1 MTRKIIDPK
10 NPPVLWS
17 TVKDAFQ
24 DINAN
29 FQELYENGIGGN
41 VDLSAVSQN
50 IVPDTTEARGLGT
63 TTKRWKDL
71 YLSGDKIDLG
81 GAIIRKAEDGGVA
94 VPGLSTVRI
103 QPFDVLLHESPAAGP
118 YTGGT
123 PVIIDKVTYTIA
135 TDPAFAADRDY
146 VPTTYAAVLD
156 EGNNIVDITVTNP
169 SPYKQNGHIT
179 ESEYSALNRSQG
191 EFNNMYALPPGTNI
205 DDWDALLVALA
216 TAVLPYGLIPCTV
229 VSRSVT
235 EVVGGIGVQGTQ
247 GTQGTQGIQ
256 GTTGAFAGQGI
267 QGVQGA
273 SGPQGIQ
280 GTFGPQGIQGPAG
293 GTGVTVGRTFYV
305 TKNGNDTNPGTG
317 PSTAFLTIKKAL
329 SMALAGETILVASG
343 TYEEEYPLDVPAGVS
358 VIGAG
363 RHATVIRPS
372 AATDTNDGFKIS
384 GGGTLSDFTMTGQY
398 YKASIDSGYAFRF
411 ASGAVITS
419 VLPYIE
425 RVTVLNRGRI
435 TTQNDPLGFTS
446 TSDGNMAG
454 RGLYLNGASVS
465 ATSTRAAM
473 VLNEVTFEV
482 PASTG
487 IFLTNGPRLDMTTCT
502 TYFADTSV
510 LLIQGVDGI
519 YANGKTK
526 LRVTGLSGGY
536 DIVAGHTISVV
547 GGSNPSGIIE
557 SYNPATGIIVIDGYV
572 AGFVEGVQDV
582 RFTLGGNQQG
592 TATEITFVDYKDF
605 GAEVRGNGCSALY
618 GNTGLYGIGVGVQA
632 NFFSH
637 NFAYIGTGADITNDI
652 DLVVSGNEVI
662 VEQGARIVVN
672 SVDQSGNIRIGVSDQ
687 DFVFRPNGT
696 MIFPNGGTQSGAAIP
711 VSDLKTLVAASTDF
725 NDFKSRIAAL

>member
-280 GTFGPQGIQGPAG
+280 GTFGPQGIQGPQ
-293 GTGVTVGRTFYV
+293 GV
-305 TKNGNDTNPGTG
+305 
-317 PSTAFLTIKKAL
+317 
-329 SMALAGETILVASG
+329 
-343 TYEEEYPLDVPAGVS
+343 
-358 VIGAG
+358 
-363 RHATVIRPS
+363 
-372 AATDTNDGFKIS
+372 
-384 GGGTLSDFTMTGQY
+384 Q
-398 YKASIDSGYAFRF
+398 
-411 ASGAVITS
+411 GAV
-419 VLPYIE
+419 
-425 RVTVLNRGRI
+425 
-435 TTQNDPLGFTS
+435 
-446 TSDGNMAG
+446 
-454 RGLYLNGASVS
+454 GAQ
-465 ATSTRAAM
+465 
-473 VLNEVTFEV
+473 
-482 PASTG
+482 G
-487 IFLTNGPRLDMTTCT
+487 
-502 TYFADTSV
+502 
-510 LLIQGVDGI
+510 IQGVQGI
-519 YANGKTK
+519 QGRQGIQGSQGGQGIQGSQGAQGIQGVQGTSGAFAGQGIQG
-526 LRVTGLSGGY
+526 VQGPQGLN
-536 DIVAGHTISVV
+536 
-547 GGSNPSGIIE
+547 GSNGTQGIQGT
-557 SYNPATGIIVIDGYV
+557 TG
-572 AGFVEGVQDV
+572 AGSQGIQGIQGF
-582 RFTLGGNQQG
+582 GGNQGIQGVQGITGSGAQGVQGIQGIQGRQGIQGNTGAGMLSSRTTVAG
-592 TATEITFVDYKDF
+592 TATNLANAATANVDITGYKGYVLYKIQTTHAAWIRIYTDAASRTADASRLETVDPSPSAGILTEIIT
-605 GAEVRGNGCSALY
+605 
-618 GNTGLYGIGVGVQA
+618 
-632 NFFSH
+632 
-637 NFAYIGTGADITNDI
+637 TGADTVLISPAVFGFNNESPVTTTIPISITNK
-652 DLVVSGNEVI
+652 SGSLNSITVTLTLNQAEV
-662 VEQGARIVVN
+662 
-672 SVDQSGNIRIGVSDQ
+672 
-687 DFVFRPNGT
+687 
-696 MIFPNGGTQSGAAIP
+696 
-711 VSDLKTLVAASTDF
+711 
-725 NDFKSRIAAL
+725 